1 MFFAWCI
8 LCKDKN
14 GQSLKGG
21 GFFSFSPWS
30 FKEHFKSQNYLCNTS
45 ENENLCNACNHLK
58 AYHGKAAMAGAALC
72 VGWEAAPLT
81 WFGIITDR
89 VIDPTFLWW
98 MLPPSLTQPLFC
110 FDDLSWVFSFAK
122 KMTVLASGPDIN
134 FYFMATWNLLCHA
147 WEIAIAPLT
156 SFLLASFPGLS
167 WMGSLNT
174 QVSYILE
181 KYLYK

>member
-8 LCKDKN
+8 LCKDEEWTIPER
-14 GQSLKGG
+14 G

-89 VIDPTFLWW
+89 VIDPTFSWR

-110 FDDLSWVFSFAK
+110 TDDLSWVFFLCKESDGAGKWPRHQLLLHGHLKPLVPCLGNCNSPSDIFPSCFFSR
-122 KMTVLASGPDIN
+122 TVLNG
-134 FYFMATWNLLCHA
+134 
-147 WEIAIAPLT
+147 
-156 SFLLASFPGLS
+156 FLKHTGFLHLRKIS
-167 WMGSLNT
+167 
-174 QVSYILE
+174 I
-181 KYLYK
+181 